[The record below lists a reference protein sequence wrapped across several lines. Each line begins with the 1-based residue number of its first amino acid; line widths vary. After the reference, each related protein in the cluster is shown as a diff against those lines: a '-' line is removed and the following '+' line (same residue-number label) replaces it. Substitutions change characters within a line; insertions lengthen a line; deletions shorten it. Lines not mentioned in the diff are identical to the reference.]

1 LNTLGITGDFGA
13 GANDATSERRIGA
26 DDLVFAQALRSIG
39 PLITAM
45 SVSEV
50 CIDSQLNAML
60 IALSHKWHKWHK
72 CVDCVSPR
80 RKRAFQHERYA
91 TPEKAR

>member
-1 LNTLGITGDFGA
+1 MSAPELTTLPA
-13 GANDATSERRIGA
+13 SAVSGA

-60 IALSHKWHKWHK
+60 IALSHQWHK

-80 RKRAFQHERYA
+80 RNREFQHERFA